1 MTKPNPRLLT
11 ALFIVISQS
20 GWWRSDSYLGCAV
33 LAFLTTMLTGL
44 VKNILDDEIGG
55 GGANATIS

>member
-1 MTKPNPRLLT
+1 V
-11 ALFIVISQS
+11 LFIVISKN

-44 VKNILDDEIGG
+44 VKNIFDDEIGG
-55 GGANATIS
+55 SGANAIIS